1 MLPFKSL
8 RPPDLFLEF
17 RKVCKGLI
25 SETLNIDLKLS
36 TGLNHYVSEA
46 DNVML
51 RYADWLP
58 GTFKGGSSTPGAMSS
73 SNPCNALVEH
83 LVKF

>member
-8 RPPDLFLEF
+8 RPPDLSLE
-17 RKVCKGLI
+17 RKSCKGLI
-25 SETLNIDLKLS
+25 SETLNIDLTWS
-36 TGLNHYVSEA
+36 NGFNQLNSKT

-51 RYADWLP
+51 RYANWLP

-73 SNPCNALVEH
+73 SNPFNALVEH

>member
-8 RPPDLFLEF
+8 RPPDLVLEF
-17 RKVCKGLI
+17 RKCCKGLI

-36 TGLNHYVSEA
+36 NGLNHYNSKA

-51 RYADWLP
+51 RYANWLL
-58 GTFKGGSSTPGAMSS
+58 GTFKGGSSTPGAMSPL
-73 SNPCNALVEH
+73 NPFSALVEH
-83 LVKF
+83 LGKF